1 MWRRSLP
8 LVAVFAFF
16 AALIVFG
23 IRSFTANEYP
33 YPSEAYY
40 LNDFADVFSPT
51 FENFYVNEAENLYQ
65 SSKDIANT
73 GGAQIVFASFLLEEG
88 ETPADYN
95 KTTIFR
101 EWKIGQNNMGLLAL
115 FLFEK
120 VNDDVSNNL
129 DLVEFQIEATDKMM
143 IYLTI
148 SEQLEIYNRT
158 LNYYLPKGTP
168 TNSYDYSL
176 EMGAASFMNECLNT
190 IYGEVYEMDNQV
202 IPQNEFDAEFDEYW
216 WEDESTSVYSADTS
230 LNMMDYF
237 FSPYGTIYDR
247 VIFGSLSAILVVAT
261 GGAGIF
267 KAKGGWSGGAGLFRH
282 R

>member
-1 MWRRSLP
+1 MWRKSGL
-8 LVAVFAFF
+8 LIAVFAFF

-51 FENFYVNEAENLYQ
+51 FENFYVQEAESLYQ

-73 GGAQIVFASFLLEEG
+73 GGAQIVFATFLLEEG
-88 ETPADYN
+88 KTPADYN

-115 FLFEK
+115 FFFEE
-120 VNDDVSNNL
+120 VNDNTSDNL

-148 SEQLEIYNRT
+148 SEQLDIYNRT
-158 LNYYLPKGTP
+158 LNNYLPKGTL
-168 TNSYDYSL
+168 TNAYDYNL
-176 EMGAASFMNECLNT
+176 ELGAASLMNEYLNT
-190 IYGEVYEMDNQV
+190 VYGEVYEMDNQV
-202 IPQNEFDAEFDEYW
+202 IPQSEFDADFVEYW
-216 WEDESTSVYSADTS
+216 WEDESTSAYSADTS